1 MGNLE
6 QLRDGGVAHPNHEF
20 SAEEIER
27 LDSLSADEVQALISA
42 KQKLGDD
49 LVTKKHDGD
58 DETTPDTLLL

>member
-6 QLRDGGVAHPNHEF
+6 HLREGGVAHPNHDF

-27 LDSLSADEVQALISA
+27 LNSLSPEEVQALISA
-42 KQKLGDD
+42 KQKLGHD
-49 LVTKKHDGD
+49 LVTKKHGED